1 MERWAGELKIQWDT
15 VIHPA
20 IKSSNKSST
29 GRSWVGSKCRSTDTA
44 AACGALGWLCTGYRV
59 GMATPA
65 SSGCRSIPESQLY
78 LPSPCTSQVLKGS
91 VMGASKRLSLPKI
104 TTENREYLSDRAC
117 YWKTD
122 LGSYKQEKDI
132 EAYLYFCPWAQR
144 GWKAGGSHRLCAP
157 PVWRCN
163 RHPHTVPQ
171 PFLISRGWVG
181 AGNDV
186 WGETT
191 SSVEVKSP
199 AGGWGGLVPD
209 AESLP
214 IFWHVACT
222 AGSSVSE
229 E

>member
-1 MERWAGELKIQWDT
+1 
-15 VIHPA
+15 
-20 IKSSNKSST
+20 
-29 GRSWVGSKCRSTDTA
+29 
-44 AACGALGWLCTGYRV
+44 
-59 GMATPA
+59 MATPA

-91 VMGASKRLSLPKI
+91 VMGANKRLSLPKI

-163 RHPHTVPQ
+163 RRPHTVPQ

-186 WGETT
+186 WGEST
-191 SSVEVKSP
+191 SSVEVKIPASGRGRAGPWCRVSP
-199 AGGWGGLVPD
+199 HLLTCGTHCWEQRLWGMEENTGSPC
-209 AESLP
+209 SLNP
-214 IFWHVACT
+214 NLPT
-222 AGSSVSE
+222 GSLCVNITNETNVSLCYW
-229 E
+229 